1 MINILVNA
9 NTLPILIHVKLKFL
23 ALALLY
29 FLFQLFC
36 KTVFEIYN
44 MGTKKINENLL
55 NKYIE
60 TLRQIYSPYL
70 SSIIVSMLNLQPKL
84 RRRAS

>member
-1 MINILVNA
+1 
-9 NTLPILIHVKLKFL
+9 
-23 ALALLY
+23 
-29 FLFQLFC
+29 
-36 KTVFEIYN
+36 

>member
-1 MINILVNA
+1 
-9 NTLPILIHVKLKFL
+9 
-23 ALALLY
+23 
-29 FLFQLFC
+29 
-36 KTVFEIYN
+36 

-70 SSIIVSMLNLQPKL
+70 SSTIVSMLHLQPKL